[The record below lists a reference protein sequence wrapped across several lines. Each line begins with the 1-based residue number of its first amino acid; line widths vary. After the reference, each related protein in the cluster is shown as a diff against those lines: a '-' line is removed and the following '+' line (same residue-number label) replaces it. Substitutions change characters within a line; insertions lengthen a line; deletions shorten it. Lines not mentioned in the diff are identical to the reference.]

1 MAMTEQNNGSL
12 RTAALSPVQAAEWH
26 SVVDA
31 VATAVLV
38 FDGKGALQH
47 ANQAAKSRLGPALGE
62 TATALASSVASGSAD
77 VVAAGV
83 RGTAKPL
90 VVDGGSLVLV
100 TLAADAALQ
109 DLPLRDL
116 EQKAIEA
123 ALQAE
128 GGHVARAARR
138 LGVPRS
144 TLYEKLKRFG
154 IARGA

>member
-12 RTAALSPVQAAEWH
+12 RTAPLSPARAEWH

-38 FDGKGALQH
+38 FDGKGTLQH
-47 ANQAAKSRLGPALGE
+47 ANNAAKSRLGPALEE
-62 TATALASSVASGSAD
+62 TAMALASSVASGTVD

-83 RGTAKPL
+83 RGTAKPM
-90 VVDGGSLVLV
+90 VVDGLALVLV
-100 TLAADAALQ
+100 TLAAEAAALQ
-109 DLPLRDL
+109 DMPLRDL